1 MTETGKHEKKIHY
14 HTDRGVIEAA
24 KRPYQRRFHHFPDRK
39 VTLTGNRE
47 AWIENYKGIIEYTPE
62 RIFLQLK
69 NGRVAF
75 CGKQLHIAFYTSEEM
90 RITGTIEGMQFLC

>member
-1 MTETGKHEKKIHY
+1 MRKKSII
-14 HTDRGVIEAA
+14 TPIAESLKLKKDLTRGDSIIS
-24 KRPYQRRFHHFPDRK
+24 
-39 VTLTGNRE
+39 LTGNEE

-90 RITGTIEGMQFLC
+90 RITGIIEGMQFLC

>member
-1 MTETGKHEKKIHY
+1 MKNKNERIRKNELKKEAL
-14 HTDRGVIEAA
+14 IESL
-24 KRPYQRRFHHFPDRK
+24 KFPKDICMGAVK

-90 RITGTIEGMQFLC
+90 RITGIIEGMQFLC